1 MTKTKSFT
9 CFSLCFLLNGL
20 MGNPTSKDSALA
32 KGGNSKPTIVKL
44 SPAEEATILQKG
56 GVSVP
61 DGFEATLFAP
71 WQSANYP
78 VYVTA
83 APNGDLY
90 VSSDGCGS
98 LGRDAD
104 RGRVLRLR
112 DKNGDGRA
120 DEVTEFIA
128 SIDSPRG
135 LIWDHDRLYLLHPP
149 HVSVYFDQDGD
160 GIAEDSKRLV
170 SNIAFGF
177 KDRPADHTTNGLDLG
192 VDGWIYVAGGDFG
205 FTEAIGSDG
214 RKLQNRGGGVYRFR
228 PDGSGL
234 ELFSYGTRNILAV
247 PTSPLLDLFGRD
259 NTNDGGGWNVRF
271 HHFSGLDDHG
281 YPRLYLNFADEII
294 APLADYGGGS
304 GCGGVYIHEPGFPKE
319 WANAPFTCDWG
330 RAGLYRHQ
338 VERKGAGFVET
349 QAPQNFI
356 KVNRPTDADVDGMS
370 RVYQASWNGPAS
382 FNWAGPEHGF
392 VVQVKPKDYMPEP
405 LPDFEKLSDQ
415 ELITLFESPS
425 QVRAM
430 SAQRTLLRR
439 SESLETTESLH
450 AFAKDSSKELR
461 SRVIALY
468 SISQRLLASSR
479 FPCSKVLKKLES
491 LSEDPSL
498 SAFVMRAL
506 GDLGMDL
513 VTQGKPGLGPV
524 DLIKK
529 GLNSPDP
536 RTRLE
541 AIVSTVRQNR
551 AELADEI
558 AKSLGHADPTLAHVA
573 YRAIEALGTYQP
585 ALSVLKNP
593 SSSRSQRRGASFALM
608 RIHSTEVVNSLEEHL
623 KDPKDILF
631 EHSFE
636 VLARLY
642 HKEKEWDSKHW
653 GGRPDTRGPYY
664 EMDSWEESDRILT
677 FLRNALGE
685 LPKEK
690 VGKYLAIMSQN
701 RIEDNESLLKM
712 VELAQKDSSL
722 IPAMASQLVD
732 KEDIPDPA
740 LLILASSANNENFES
755 KVLTHIVKCLLKPAD
770 PQFLSPIIDALII
783 VESRGDRLVLR
794 SGKDSF
800 LKNNRNLDQFHHA
813 LVQLAKGDPKLAKT
827 RWAYSGIVDIA
838 NRKNPI
844 AEAKANS
851 TTFIDRCW
859 SEPSK
864 KALLI
869 NVLVDLRNRSY
880 DEQIIN
886 ASKDSDASVRQA
898 AVRAMRHFKI
908 EESNKDTSPKVASLQ
923 PDQVLS
929 QLKAMKG
936 DIGLGEAIFTKA
948 ACASCHTVR
957 EDDPQKGPYL
967 GNIAAIYP
975 RNELAEAI
983 LQPNK
988 SIAQGFAT
996 NLLTMKDDRAVMG
1009 FVAEETPDKLV
1020 IRDMASQEHII
1031 IKSEVAN
1038 RSTLPNSMMP
1048 AGLMHPFSIKEFAS
1062 MLDYIVG
1069 LSSK

>member
-1 MTKTKSFT
+1 MKSKYFQ
-9 CFSLCFLLNGL
+9 FLLCGLFLNGL
-20 MGNPTSKDSALA
+20 CGFAADKHSTLA
-32 KGGNSKPTIVKL
+32 KSGNYKPGIVQL
-44 SPAEEATILQKG
+44 TPAEEAAVLKKG

-71 WQSANYP
+71 WQAANYP
-78 VYVTA
+78 VYVAA

-112 DKNGDGRA
+112 DKDGDGRA

-160 GIAEDSKRLV
+160 GVAEDSKRLV

-205 FTEAIGSDG
+205 FIEAIGSDG

-349 QAPQNFI
+349 QAPKNFI

-392 VVQVKPKDYMPEP
+392 VVQVKPKGYIPEP
-405 LPDFEKLSDQ
+405 LPDFEKLSNQ
-415 ELITLFESPS
+415 ELIALFESPS

-439 SESLETTESLH
+439 PETDETTNSLF
-450 AFAKDSSKELR
+450 AFAKDSTKELR

-468 SISQRLLASSR
+468 SISQRLL
-479 FPCSKVLKKLES
+479 
-491 LSEDPSL
+491 L
-498 SAFVMRAL
+498 SAGFPREKELAVFSDLSNDPDLSPFVMRAL
-506 GDLGMDL
+506 GDFGMDL
-513 VTQGKPGLGPV
+513 VTQGKAGLAPV
-524 DLIKK
+524 DLLKT
-529 GLNSPDP
+529 GLNRSDP

-551 AELADEI
+551 PELANEI

-585 ALSVLKNP
+585 ALGVLNNP
-593 SSSRSQRRGASFALM
+593 SSSSSQRKGASFALM
-608 RIHSTEVVNSLEEHL
+608 RIHNADVVNSLEEHL
-623 KDPKDILF
+623 KDPKGILF
-631 EHSFE
+631 DHSFE
-636 VLARLY
+636 ILARLY

-664 EMDSWEESDRILT
+664 EMTTWEQSSRILT
-677 FLRNALGE
+677 TLRQAVSLVSN
-685 LPKEK
+685 EK
-690 VGKYLAIMSQN
+690 VGVYLAMMSQN

-712 VELAQKDSSL
+712 VELARNDSSL
-722 IPAMASQLVD
+722 IPTMASQLVD

-740 LLILASSANNENFES
+740 LKILASSANNEKLES
-755 KVLTHIVKCLLKPAD
+755 KVLTQILKCLLKPGD
-770 PQFLSPIIDALII
+770 PQFLSPIIYALII

-800 LKNNRNLDQFHHA
+800 LKNNRKLDQFHHA
-813 LVQLAKGDPKLAKT
+813 LIELAKGDPKLAKT
-827 RWAYSGIVDIA
+827 RWAYSGIVDISS
-838 NRKNPI
+838 RKNAN
-844 AEAKANS
+844 AEAKANAV
-851 TTFIDRCW
+851 TFIEECW
-859 SEPSK
+859 NIPTK

-869 NVLVDLRNRSY
+869 TVLVDLRNRSY
-880 DEQIIN
+880 DDQIID
-886 ASKDSDASVRQA
+886 ASKDSDARVRQA

-908 EESNKDTSPKVASLQ
+908 EETNKDTSPQVASLQ
-923 PDQVLS
+923 ADQVLS
-929 QLKAMKG
+929 QVKAMKG

-983 LQPNK
+983 LHPNK

-996 NLLTMKDDRAVMG
+996 NLVTMKDDRAVMG
-1009 FVAEETPDKLV
+1009 FVTEETPDKLV
-1020 IRDMASQEHII
+1020 MRDMASQEHIL

-1069 LSSK
+1069 LSQK